1 MHVCYAYIRYNIG
14 QRSVYI
20 MISTMLEQQR
30 TPVRVGGVGVGG
42 VGVGGVGGVGSI
54 LKVEYISTQTLAL
67 HTCMYNNIG
76 QICIHHGI

>member
-42 VGVGGVGGVGSI
+42 VGVGGVGVGGVGVGGVGGVGSI
-54 LKVEYISTQTLAL
+54 LKVEYKYSNAGIT
-67 HTCMYNNIG
+67 HMYV
-76 QICIHHGI
+76 